1 MKKKIFEKD
10 KIENIKI
17 KQENNNLIKICNKL
31 IKEIGEKQ

>member
-17 KQENNNLIKICNKL
+17 KQENNKFIKRNWRKTI
-31 IKEIGEKQ
+31 II